1 MAPRGSVLLGHIRLL
16 NMHLLLYLFVERGTA
31 RSTGTLSFLEVLVPA
46 GFDSIRAMG
55 GQGPVRLPVL
65 WQNAV
70 VLQTLTERKEW
81 KFFGVLPKADPGLA
95 AAWWTALLLR
105 GILPAAFAIAMGV
118 LVGAVQRGDPLAGPL
133 GFAGSIF
140 VLLQVLSPIH
150 QAVSANLGDRT
161 AAWLYDRLTEACV
174 RPPGMGHL
182 EDPALT
188 SDLTVARD
196 FDLGMTGPPLSISLD
211 FIATGM
217 AEMIGGVACAVI
229 LARYAWWA
237 PIVLAGAWL
246 ATHWLLRESAIWR
259 DRNTE
264 EVRGAQRDADYAYRL
279 AVDPP
284 ASKELRL
291 FGLAGW
297 TIDRFLARRTR
308 LHELQYAATRLRE
321 RPVIWSMLLV
331 VSANVLVFWL
341 LASAAAHGRISLGE
355 AVVYVQ
361 SAIGVSM
368 IAFGGFSWALDG
380 AAAPVAAVLRLEPAM
395 RPAGSL
401 RSGDRSADATPARGI
416 RLRDVTFA
424 YPTAGAAPPSTGATV
439 LEHFDLTIPAG
450 SSLAIVGQNGAGKTT
465 IAKLLC
471 RLYDPQS
478 GAIEIDGVDI
488 RELDLASW
496 RSRVAAVFQDF
507 IRLELPL
514 RDNVAPAGAPD
525 AVVRAAL
532 ESAGATNLAALD
544 TVLARGYTG
553 GTDLSGG
560 QWQRVALA
568 RALCAVTV
576 GAGVVLLDEPTAQ
589 LDVRGEAEIFDR
601 LLAET
606 RHCTTILIS
615 HRFSTVRHAD
625 RICVLEHG
633 RVVELGTHD
642 ELMALGGRY
651 RTMFELQAERFT
663 ATEDEEG
670 KAYDVLA

>member
-1 MAPRGSVLLGHIRLL
+1 MADSNGAAFLLR
-16 NMHLLLYLFVERGTA
+16 
-31 RSTGTLSFLEVLVPA
+31 
-46 GFDSIRAMG
+46 
-55 GQGPVRLPVL
+55 
-65 WQNAV
+65 QNAAM
-70 VLQTLTERKEW
+70 LQRLTERKEW
-81 KFFGVLPKADPGLA
+81 KFFSVLPRAAPGLA
-95 AAWWTALLLR
+95 LAWWFALLLR
-105 GILPAAFAIAMGV
+105 GVLPAAFAIAMGV
-118 LVGAVQRGDPLAGPL
+118 LVGAVQRGQPLSGPLAVVG
-133 GFAGSIF
+133 AIF

-150 QAVSANLGDRT
+150 QALSANLGDRT

-182 EDPALT
+182 EDPNLT

-196 FDLGMTGPPLSISLD
+196 FDLGVTGPPLTISMD
-211 FIATGM
+211 FIASGM
-217 AEMIGGVACAVI
+217 VEMVGGIACAVI
-229 LARYAWWA
+229 LVGYAWWA
-237 PIVLAGAWL
+237 PIVLAGGWA

-291 FGLAGW
+291 FGLVSW
-297 TIDRFLARRTR
+297 TIERFIARRTR
-308 LHELQYAATRLRE
+308 LHNLQYEATRLRE
-321 RPVIWSMLLV
+321 RPLIWSLLLV
-331 VSANVLVFWL
+331 LSANIAVFWA
-341 LASAAAHGRISLGE
+341 LASDAANGRISLGA
-355 AVVYVQ
+355 AVAYMQ
-361 SAIGVSM
+361 SAVSVSM

-380 AAAPVAAVLRLEPAM
+380 ASAPVAAVLRLEPAM
-395 RPAGSL
+395 RPAGAL
-401 RSGDRSADATPARGI
+401 RSGSHVPDAKGAREV

-424 YPTAGAAPPSTGATV
+424 YSTDGAAPV

-478 GAIEIDGVDI
+478 GRIEIDGTDL
-488 RELDLASW
+488 RDFDLASW
-496 RSRVAAVFQDF
+496 RSHIAAVFQDF

-525 AVVRAAL
+525 DTVRSAL
-532 ESAGATNLAALD
+532 ESAGAANLAPLD
-544 TVLARGYTG
+544 TVLARGYDG

-568 RALCAVTV
+568 RALSAVKM
-576 GAGVVLLDEPTAQ
+576 GSGVVLLDEPTAQ

-601 LLAET
+601 LLAAT

-633 RVVELGTHD
+633 RVIEIGTHD
-642 ELMALGGRY
+642 ELMALGARY
-651 RTMFELQAERFT
+651 RTMFDLQAKRFS
-663 ATEDEEG
+663 EPVDEEG
-670 KAYDVLA
+670 TRYDVLS

>member
-1 MAPRGSVLLGHIRLL
+1 MLHS
-16 NMHLLLYLFVERGTA
+16 
-31 RSTGTLSFLEVLVPA
+31 
-46 GFDSIRAMG
+46 
-55 GQGPVRLPVL
+55 
-65 WQNAV
+65 
-70 VLQTLTERKEW
+70 LTERKEW
-81 KFFGVLPKADPGLA
+81 KFFGALPKADPVLA
-95 AAWWTALLLR
+95 AVWWTALLLR
-105 GILPAAFAIAMGV
+105 GTLPAAFAIAMGV
-118 LVGAVQRGDPLAGPL
+118 LVGAVQRGDRLAGPL
-133 GFAGSIF
+133 ALAGAIF
-140 VLLQVLSPIH
+140 VLLQALSPIH

-174 RPPGMGHL
+174 RPPGVAHL

-188 SDLTVARD
+188 SDLTAARD
-196 FDLGMTGPPLSISLD
+196 FDLGMTGPPLSISMD
-211 FIATGM
+211 FIASGM
-217 AEMIGGVACAVI
+217 VEMIGGVASAVI

-237 PIVLAGAWL
+237 PVALAGAWL

-264 EVRGAQRDADYAYRL
+264 EVRAAQRDADYAYRL

-297 TIDRFLARRTR
+297 TIDRFIARRTK

-341 LASAAAHGRISLGE
+341 LASAAAGGRISLGE

-380 AAAPVAAVLRLEPAM
+380 AAAPVAAVMRLEPAM
-395 RPAGSL
+395 RPAGEL
-401 RSGDRSADATPARGI
+401 RSGDRPADAKPAREI

-424 YPTAGAAPPSTGATV
+424 YPAALGAGAPV
-439 LEHFDLTIPAG
+439 LARFDLTIPAG

-478 GAIEIDGVDI
+478 GAIEIDGVDL

-496 RSRVAAVFQDF
+496 RSRVTAVFQDF

-514 RDNVAPAGAPD
+514 RDNVGPAGAPD
-525 AVVRAAL
+525 DVVRAAL
-532 ESAGATNLAALD
+532 ESAGAANLAALD
-544 TVLARGYTG
+544 TVLARGYSG
-553 GTDLSGG
+553 GADLSGG
-560 QWQRVALA
+560 QWQRIALA
-568 RALCAVTV
+568 RALAAVAL

-601 LLAET
+601 LLAAT

-651 RTMFELQAERFT
+651 RTMFDLQAQRFQVP
-663 ATEDEEG
+663 EEEEG
-670 KAYDVLA
+670 TTYDVLS

>member
-1 MAPRGSVLLGHIRLL
+1 ML
-16 NMHLLLYLFVERGTA
+16 
-31 RSTGTLSFLEVLVPA
+31 
-46 GFDSIRAMG
+46 
-55 GQGPVRLPVL
+55 VL
-65 WQNAV
+65 WQNTG
-70 VLQTLTERKEW
+70 VLQSLTKRKEW
-81 KFFGVLPKADPGLA
+81 KFFSTLTRANPGLA
-95 AAWWTALLLR
+95 TAWWAALLLR

-118 LVGAVQRGDPLAGPL
+118 LVSAVQHGQALAGPL
-133 GFAGSIF
+133 AFAGAIF

-150 QAVSANLGDRT
+150 QAISSDLGDRT

-196 FDLGMTGPPLSISLD
+196 FDLGMTGPPLSISMD
-211 FIATGM
+211 FIASGM
-217 AEMIGGVACAVI
+217 VEMIGGLACAVI
-229 LARYAWWA
+229 LAKYTWWA
-237 PIVLAGAWL
+237 PLVLAGAWL
-246 ATHWLLRESAIWR
+246 ATHWLLRESAVWF

-264 EVRGAQRDADYAYRL
+264 EVRSAQRDAEYAYRL

-291 FGLAGW
+291 FGLARW
-297 TIDRFLARRTR
+297 TLNRFTAQRTR

-321 RPVIWSMLLV
+321 RPVIWSMALV
-331 VSANVLVFWL
+331 ISANVLVFWL
-341 LASAAAHGRISLGE
+341 LASDAAAGRISLGA
-355 AVVYVQ
+355 AVIYVQ
-361 SAIGVSM
+361 SAVGVSM

-380 AAAPVAAVLRLEPAM
+380 ASAPVDAVLRLESAM
-395 RPAGSL
+395 RPAGAL
-401 RSGDRSADATPARGI
+401 ISGNRSANGTPAREI
-416 RLRDVTFA
+416 HLRDVTFA
-424 YPTAGAAPPSTGATV
+424 YPAASTSASARPV

-478 GAIEIDGVDI
+478 GAIEIDGTDI
-488 RELDLASW
+488 RGFDLASW
-496 RSRVAAVFQDF
+496 RSRVTAVFQDF

-525 AVVRAAL
+525 DVIDAAL
-532 ESAGATNLAALD
+532 DSAGAANLAALD
-544 TVLARGYTG
+544 TILARGYEG

-560 QWQRVALA
+560 QWQRIALA
-568 RALCAVTV
+568 RALAAVKL

-601 LLAET
+601 LLSAT

-633 RVVELGTHD
+633 RVIELGTHD

-651 RTMFELQAERFT
+651 RTMFDLQAKRFNV
-663 ATEDEEG
+663 AEDEEG
-670 KAYDVLA
+670 MKYDVLA